1 MSNNDYVPVWEPGDD
16 LPKWAAKLREPF
28 NPAEVGLRP
37 QVWCPK
43 CRDGQK
49 DPPAGG
55 GRSRCCGMTA
65 DQSGSGGVDHVKKK
79 CKDCGQSIT
88 HAHLHLSYVG
98 HAHITERLLD
108 TDPQWYWRPMG
119 RDIPDAVMAAAIATG
134 DHLMVQAVI
143 SAYPPKIIE
152 IPGPN
157 GRVEHIMWGEVIVHD
172 ENGGEVVMPGVGDA
186 TGKNWDPNAV
196 KEMIGDLLRNAV
208 MRHGTGLE
216 MWKKEDA
223 DRAKRER
230 NGAGGNADDPWGART
245 TLFDDDAKP
254 AQQQGRRKPRQP
266 DAKPA
271 EPAGAGD
278 AAISPEAQTAAD
290 LAWQIA
296 QAPPGETGPAL
307 SKLKDH
313 HTATMKKKLLPLH
326 CINPADKQTRVKV
339 FEVFGWAKR
348 KLEGLPVPGDSQG

>member
-1 MSNNDYVPVWEPGDD
+1 MSNNDYAPAWEPGDD

-28 NPAEVGLRP
+28 DPAEVGLRP

-43 CRDGQK
+43 CRDTKANPQ
-49 DPPAGG
+49 
-55 GRSRCCGMTA
+55 RFCGMKA
-65 DQSGSGGVDHVKKK
+65 DERGSGGVDHVKKK
-79 CKDCGQSIT
+79 CRDCGQSMT
-88 HAHLHLSYVG
+88 QAHLHLSYVG

-108 TDPQWYWRPMG
+108 TDPTWTWRPMG

-172 ENGGEVVMPGVGDA
+172 ENGDEVVMPGVGDA

-348 KLEGLPVPGDSQG
+348 KLEGLPVPGDG